1 MVALPLVG
9 WTNCKSPDNGGLWR
23 LQSMF
28 DEGPKDS
35 TGLLFQE
42 KLLDNMHDAV
52 VFVDRN
58 CKILLWNRGAERLTG
73 IASAAS
79 FQQPWVPGL
88 IGCTTSMGVRW
99 ATPSARCIMRSKPAC
114 NRCDGC

>member
-1 MVALPLVG
+1 MPGVNSIRTSSNCSLNLTIPTISTVG
-9 WTNCKSPDNGGLWR
+9 SAARWLDKLKSPESGGLWR

-35 TGLLFQE
+35 TAVLFQE

-58 CKILLWNRGAERLTG
+58 CKILLWNRG
-73 IASAAS
+73 
-79 FQQPWVPGL
+79 
-88 IGCTTSMGVRW
+88 
-99 ATPSARCIMRSKPAC
+99 RS
-114 NRCDGC
+114 G